1 MTATPPAPLSPSIGT
16 QELQDLLDSPTLRL
30 FDTTVNLRPRSTGGG
45 YDISSGRPGYEAAH
59 LPGAAFIDVWQQ
71 LSDPDH
77 ALRFMLP
84 PQALFVERMSNY
96 GVGPG
101 SRVVLYN
108 AGPTWWATRV
118 YFMLREFGF
127 DAVQV
132 LDGGL
137 DKWKL
142 EQRPL
147 DATPASYPRAQF
159 IAGPRRGLFVG
170 KEAVLDAVE
179 RRDRHLVNALSPAV
193 FSGRV
198 VGYGRPG
205 RIAGSVNLPA
215 AELLDPVTQ
224 AFLPPE
230 RLRARLEARNL
241 LDERGTIAYC
251 GGGISATTNAF
262 ALQLLGRHDVQ
273 IYDASMNEW
282 GPDPSLPMERD
293 P

>member
-1 MTATPPAPLSPSIGT
+1 M
-16 QELQDLLDSPTLRL
+16 
-30 FDTTVNLRPRSTGGG
+30 
-45 YDISSGRPGYEAAH
+45 
-59 LPGAAFIDVWQQ
+59 GAF
-71 LSDPDH
+71 
-77 ALRFMLP
+77 
-84 PQALFVERMSNY
+84 

-101 SRVVLYN
+101 TRVVLYN

-118 YFMLREFGF
+118 WFMLREFGF

-147 DATPASYPRAQF
+147 SSETCAYPRTRFVPGA
-159 IAGPRRGLFVG
+159 RRGLFVD
-170 KEAVLDAVE
+170 KAAVLDAVQ
-179 RRDRHLVNALSPAV
+179 RRDRHLVHALSPAL

-205 RIAGSVNLPA
+205 RITGSVNVPA
-215 AELLDPVTQ
+215 AELLDPATQ
-224 AFLPPE
+224 AFLPPAQ
-230 RLRARLEARNL
+230 LRARLQAAGL
-241 LDERGTIAYC
+241 LDGRGVIAYC
-251 GGGISATTNAF
+251 GGGIAASTDAF
-262 ALQLLGRHDVQ
+262 ALHLVGHDDAR

-282 GPDPSLPMERD
+282 GPDPTLPMERD

>member
-1 MTATPPAPLSPSIGT
+1 MTSDHPAPLSPLIGT
-16 QELQDLLDSPTLRL
+16 QALQDLLGNPDLRI
-30 FDTTVNLRPRSTGGG
+30 FDTTVHLRPKAGGG
-45 YDISSGRPGYEAAH
+45 YEVASGRPDYEAAH
-59 LPGAAFIDVWQQ
+59 LPGAGFIDVWQE

-84 PQALFVERMSNY
+84 PEALFAERMGAW

-101 SRVVLYN
+101 TRVVLYN

-118 YFMLREFGF
+118 WFMLREFGF
-127 DAVQV
+127 DTVQV

-142 EQRPL
+142 EGRPL
-147 DATPASYPRAQF
+147 STGPCAYPGTRFVPGA
-159 IAGPRRGLFVG
+159 RHEVFVG
-170 KEAVLDAVE
+170 KDAVLGAVQ
-179 RRDRHLVNALSPAV
+179 RRDRHLVHALSPAL

-205 RIAGSVNLPA
+205 RIAGSVNVPA
-215 AELLDPVTQ
+215 VELLDPATQ
-224 AFLPPE
+224 AFLPLPA
-230 RLRARLEARNL
+230 LRQRFEAQGL
-241 LDERGTIAYC
+241 LDGRGAIAYC
-251 GGGISATTNAF
+251 GGGISATTDAF
-262 ALQLLGRHDVQ
+262 ALHLLGERDVR

-282 GPDPSLPMERD
+282 GPDASLPMERD

>member
-1 MTATPPAPLSPSIGT
+1 
-16 QELQDLLDSPTLRL
+16 
-30 FDTTVNLRPRSTGGG
+30 
-45 YDISSGRPGYEAAH
+45 
-59 LPGAAFIDVWQQ
+59 
-71 LSDPDH
+71 
-77 ALRFMLP
+77 MLP
-84 PQALFVERMSNY
+84 PEALFVERMSGY

-101 SRVVLYN
+101 TRVVLYN

-118 YFMLREFGF
+118 FFMLREFGF

-137 DKWKL
+137 DKWRL
-142 EQRPL
+142 EGLPL
-147 DATPASYPRAQF
+147 SDAPCRYPPARF
-159 IAGPRRGLFVG
+159 VAGPRRSVFVG
-170 KEAVLDAVE
+170 RDAVLQAVQ

-215 AELLDPVTQ
+215 ADLLDPATQ
-224 AFLPPE
+224 AFLPLPQLRE
-230 RLRARLEARNL
+230 RLAARGL
-241 LDERGTIAYC
+241 LDGRGVIAYC
-251 GGGISATTNAF
+251 GGGISATTD
-262 ALQLLGRHDVQ
+262 ALALHLLGQQDVR

-282 GPDPSLPMERD
+282 GPDPTLPMERD

>member
-1 MTATPPAPLSPSIGT
+1 MTADRPAPLPPLIDT
-16 QELQDLLDSPTLRL
+16 QSLHDLLGHPELRI
-30 FDTTVNLRPRSTGGG
+30 FDTTVHLRPKPGGG
-45 YDISSGRPGYEAAH
+45 SEVASGRPDYEAAH
-59 LPGAAFIDVWQQ
+59 LPGAGFIDVGGE
-71 LSDPDH
+71 LSDPGH

-84 PQALFVERMSNY
+84 TAARFAETMGAL

-101 SRVVLYN
+101 TRVVLYN

-118 YFMLREFGF
+118 WFMLREFGF
-127 DAVQV
+127 DAAQV

-147 DATPASYPRAQF
+147 TSAPCTYPGTRF
-159 IAGPRRGLFVG
+159 LPGPRRGLFVG
-170 KEAVLDAVE
+170 KAEVLEAVQ
-179 RRDRHLVNALSPAV
+179 RRDRHLVHALSPAL

-205 RIAGSVNLPA
+205 RITGSVNLPA
-215 AELLDPVTQ
+215 AELLDPATQ
-224 AFLPPE
+224 AFLPPAQ
-230 RLRARLEARNL
+230 LRERLEARGL
-241 LDERGTIAYC
+241 LDGRGVIAYC
-251 GGGISATTNAF
+251 GGGIAASTDAF
-262 ALQLLGRHDVQ
+262 ALQLLGQQDAR

-282 GPDPSLPMERD
+282 GPDPTLPMERD